1 MAKDAGV
8 ASAPTEATLHEAA
21 LAHLARY
28 GTTRAGLTRV
38 LDRRVERWARAAG
51 EADVAEQVA
60 AAKRAVR
67 NVVARLVEA
76 GVLSDA
82 AFAEAR
88 ARTLLRAGR
97 SRRAVAAHLAARGVA
112 GETARAALPDDPQ
125 VELASAL
132 ALTRRRRLGPFRAA
146 PVDAAAARRELG
158 VLARAGF
165 PRAVAERAL
174 AMDPDEAEAIVHRLR
189 GP

>member
-1 MAKDAGV
+1 MAKEVGV
-8 ASAPTEATLHEAA
+8 APAPTEATLHEAA

-112 GETARAALPDDPQ
+112 GETARAVLPDDPE

-132 ALTRRRRLGPFRAA
+132 ALARRRRLGPFRGA
-146 PVDAAAARRELG
+146 PADAAEARRELG

-165 PRAVAERAL
+165 PQAVAERAL

-189 GP
+189 RP